1 MTTPF
6 IIHKKPCERGRIFRC
21 LKCPSH
27 DRYENEKAKFEKHF
41 YRKHVGI
48 NQVPYYCD
56 ICKYVTTTQSDLEKH
71 IIGNTFP
78 THRSIVDN
86 KRMNGEIVEENIY
99 LLMNLQYYH
108 IIPDVDYVRLG
119 KQASEQ
125 IFMSRSRIPELRES
139 IQKENTLPA
148 TSPAV
153 MFLQPTD
160 SNNNNYLGSEL
171 VNTTNNSV
179 LRNVMLNKKIPEI
192 ERSEV
197 TETVDVLKGILDKEN
212 LQRQVDE
219 FTRAEQTGTV
229 QIVTTVERGVPIVNL
244 KEPLVAEKLGN
255 NVVSNANDFMS
266 SGNAVNVV
274 KNDPVPV
281 VVNRAEQVAD
291 QDRDAGTDIKE
302 SEVMA
307 SLKVI
312 GSDMKLVGSYLE
324 VLNKELVNSHKT
336 MINAT
341 QELTSAIN
349 RAFESLTEAIKGSTS
364 SDGYRENRYR
374 FNNRRQQ
381 YPYQQTKTHTRSP
394 RHSRSGSPERRF
406 KFMKF

>member
-1 MTTPF
+1 M
-6 IIHKKPCERGRIFRC
+6 
-21 LKCPSH
+21 
-27 DRYENEKAKFEKHF
+27 
-41 YRKHVGI
+41 
-48 NQVPYYCD
+48 
-56 ICKYVTTTQSDLEKH
+56 
-71 IIGNTFP
+71 
-78 THRSIVDN
+78 
-86 KRMNGEIVEENIY
+86 
-99 LLMNLQYYH
+99 
-108 IIPDVDYVRLG
+108 
-119 KQASEQ
+119 
-125 IFMSRSRIPELRES
+125 
-139 IQKENTLPA
+139 
-148 TSPAV
+148 
-153 MFLQPTD
+153 
-160 SNNNNYLGSEL
+160 
-171 VNTTNNSV
+171 
-179 LRNVMLNKKIPEI
+179 
-192 ERSEV
+192 
-197 TETVDVLKGILDKEN
+197 
-212 LQRQVDE
+212 
-219 FTRAEQTGTV
+219 
-229 QIVTTVERGVPIVNL
+229 
-244 KEPLVAEKLGN
+244 AEKLSN

-341 QELTSAIN
+341 QELTGAIN
-349 RAFESLTEAIKGSTS
+349 RQTRAFESLTEAIKGSTS
-364 SDGYRENRYR
+364 SDRYRENRYR

-381 YPYQQTKTHTRSP
+381 CPYQQTKTHTRSP